1 MDTKLKS
8 TKKQSVIYVL
18 YLLISIFSAITF
30 LSLLTIKSSIGYI
43 FPEHIYKNSMLAS
56 EIDDFTGMTLDYAIY
71 YKNDEYVNDKNNI
84 TDFEIDSYKKQIE
97 KQIELEYQEYKSIRE
112 SSQSFNELNYD
123 KQQEILIEERK
134 DIEKKYAVED
144 EKVTDKILELKKNA
158 YENLIVELNS
168 YNNIEFAAY
177 DKLNDLWIG
186 SNKIKEED
194 IKNNSKYYAM
204 RKITAK
210 NGIVENIFI
219 NGKQAYNKELL
230 NRINRVDS
238 GYYSVGNYVSSY
250 TQNQSEKYYYSSKYD
265 IELYIWIPKD
275 LVVGDSIYNA
285 YENINES
292 INNIYIKGIF
302 LLVSLAA
309 LIILIFVLK
318 KVDKNNKNN
327 KVDIII
333 EKIKNWPIEYKLGI
347 LLFVYFFGSIT
358 ISPSYYSEYFMQYSY
373 YYEAEDVLSL
383 MVIFIT
389 VYFIIKALII
399 NYKEGTLL
407 KNNITLKVIDT
418 IKEIMARGSIIKN
431 IFLSIAI
438 YGVIGFA
445 LLFLALI
452 SNGVLFPI
460 CFAAGIIMT
469 IALII
474 LAIKKLLYLDKI
486 MVGAKL
492 GAEGKLSGDIEEKGT
507 GLFTE
512 LAHDINNMKDGL
524 RKSIKNEMKSERMK
538 SELITNVSHDLK
550 TPLTSIINYID
561 LLKRE
566 DLEAEIARDYVRI
579 LDSKSQRLKILIED
593 LFEASKAASG
603 EMKLNIE
610 RIDVVQLLKQTL
622 GEYDEKLKACSLEVK
637 VNMADDK
644 IYINGD
650 GKRLFRVFENLI
662 SNITKYS
669 LKNTRVY
676 IDVINNNEEVVI
688 TMKNISL
695 YELNFD
701 SEDITNRFKRGDE
714 ARTTEGSG
722 LGLAIAKSIVEL
734 HNGEFTIEIDG
745 DLFKSTIKLACI

>member
-1 MDTKLKS
+1 
-8 TKKQSVIYVL
+8 
-18 YLLISIFSAITF
+18 
-30 LSLLTIKSSIGYI
+30 
-43 FPEHIYKNSMLAS
+43 MLAS

>member
-8 TKKQSVIYVL
+8 TKKQSVIYIL

-56 EIDDFTGMTLDYAIY
+56 EIDDFTGMILDYAIY

-112 SSQSFNELNYD
+112 SSQSFNELNYE

-168 YNNIEFAAY
+168 YNNIKFAAY

-204 RKITAK
+204 RKITSK

-285 YENINES
+285 YENINGS
-292 INNIYIKGIF
+292 INSIYIKGIF
-302 LLVSLAA
+302 LLLSLAA

-318 KVDKNNKNN
+318 KVDKHNKNN
-327 KVDIII
+327 KVDIVI

-347 LLFVYFFGSIT
+347 LLFIYFFGSVT
-358 ISPSYYSEYFMQYSY
+358 INPSYYSEYFMQYSY
-373 YYEAEDVLSL
+373 YYEAEDVVSL

-407 KNNITLKVIDT
+407 KNNITLKFVDI
-418 IKEIMARGSIIKN
+418 IKEIMSRGSIIKN

-452 SNGVLFPI
+452 SGGVLFPI

-566 DLEAEIARDYVRI
+566 DLETEIARDYVRI
-579 LDSKSQRLKILIED
+579 LDTKSQRLKILIED

-637 VNMADDK
+637 VNMTDDK

-745 DLFKSTIKLACI
+745 DLFKSTIKLGCI

>member
-1 MDTKLKS
+1 
-8 TKKQSVIYVL
+8 
-18 YLLISIFSAITF
+18 
-30 LSLLTIKSSIGYI
+30 
-43 FPEHIYKNSMLAS
+43 MLAS

-327 KVDIII
+327 KVDIVI

-347 LLFVYFFGSIT
+347 LLFIYFFGSIT
-358 ISPSYYSEYFMQYSY
+358 INPSYYSEYFMQYSY
-373 YYEAEDVLSL
+373 YYEAEDVVSL

-452 SNGVLFPI
+452 SGGVLFPI

-566 DLEAEIARDYVRI
+566 DLETEIARDYVRI

-637 VNMADDK
+637 INMTDDK

-676 IDVINNNEEVVI
+676 IDVINNNEEVII